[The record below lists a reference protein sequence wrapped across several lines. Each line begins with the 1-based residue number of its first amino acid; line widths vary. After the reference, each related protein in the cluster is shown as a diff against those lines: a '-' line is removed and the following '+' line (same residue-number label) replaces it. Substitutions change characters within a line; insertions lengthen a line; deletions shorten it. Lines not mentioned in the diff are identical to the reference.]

1 LRCLSCKR
9 THRVTKKSVAS
20 WRAFQK
26 CGRCARKE
34 GLLPNKK
41 VAKTKPS
48 LISLNQ
54 LKRGNK

>member
-1 LRCLSCKR
+1 MRCLVCKR

-34 GLLPNKK
+34 GLMPAKK
-41 VAKTKPS
+41 VAKTKPN
-48 LISLNQ
+48 LIALNE
-54 LKRGNK
+54 LKRKN